1 MQYLDLLGLQQL
13 WTSAKAKFAT
23 KGTLANSG
31 ITDGYSS
38 IETGTVVP
46 IRNIENGILAD
57 IITGSDN
64 HKIKTQYVS
73 VDVTG
78 GLATTSYVDTKVGA
92 VTVPAYTLTKS
103 TSTDYAAVY
112 HLQKDG
118 ANVGEAINIPKD
130 MVVES
135 GKVVWGSYADGKFTP
150 ATDKTNATPYVELT
164 LANSSANK
172 IYIAVADLVNEH
184 QAGTG
189 ISITNN
195 TDGTRTIG
203 ITNALNTKIDDS
215 FVRFD
220 VAKGVDWK
228 GNGIQMH
235 KNSGSIHTL
244 LKAGED
250 ESLVITDENVGST
263 KVPTITLNS
272 TIRDEINTTKS
283 TADTNKTNLEALT
296 KRVDGIVATGGEANQ
311 NAYSNI
317 KVGSTTLAATSKT
330 DTVVFTAG
338 RSISVAGGTVGGNK
352 SVSVSHVVPTGA
364 AANTTGFYKFAT
376 DSTGHATN
384 LTAVAASD
392 INALIGAHSLTLSN
406 TNATNDTAAITI
418 GSTSY
423 TVGPIPL
430 GNETDPAEGTVRYI
444 LNH

>member
-23 KGTLANSG
+23 KGALANSG

-46 IRNIENGILAD
+46 IRNLQNGILAD

-73 VDVTG
+73 VDAAG

-92 VTVPAYTLTKS
+92 VKVPAYTLTKS

-135 GKVVWGSYADGKFTP
+135 GKVVWGFYSDGTFTP
-150 ATDKTNATPYVELT
+150 ATNKTDATPYVELT

-184 QAGTG
+184 KAGTG

-195 TDGTRTIG
+195 TDGTRTIAVAS
-203 ITNALNTKIDDS
+203 ALNTSVNASVKSFEIDAERPS
-215 FVRFD
+215 KFI
-220 VAKGVDWK
+220 AKT
-228 GNGIQMH
+228 
-235 KNSGSIHTL
+235 NSGTVNVFDLDPTLSFKDGEQTLGISDDFVHT
-244 LKAGED
+244 
-250 ESLVITDENVGST
+250 
-263 KVPTITLNS
+263 
-272 TIRDEINTTKS
+272 INA
-283 TADTNKTNLEALT
+283 ADVLSKNNKTNLDALT
-296 KRVDGIVATGGEANQ
+296 NRVDGIVATGGEANQ

-330 DTVVFTAG
+330 DTVAFAG
-338 RSISVAGGTVGGNK
+338 GANISVAGSTAGGNK
-352 SVSVSHVVPTGA
+352 SVSFSHAVPTGA
-364 AANTTGFYKFAT
+364 AAKTAGFYKFAT

-392 INALIGAHSLTLSN
+392 ITALIGAHSLTLSK
-406 TNATNDTAAITI
+406 TNAANDTAAITI

-430 GNETDPAEGTVRYI
+430 GDSTKPAEGTVHYI

>member
-46 IRNIENGILAD
+46 IRNLENGVLAD
-57 IITGSDN
+57 ITTGSDN
-64 HKIKTQYVS
+64 HKLKATYVS
-73 VDVTG
+73 VDAAG

-92 VTVPAYTLTKS
+92 VKVPAYTLTKS

-135 GKVVWGSYADGKFTP
+135 GKVVWGSYADGTFTP
-150 ATDKTNATPYVELT
+150 ATDKKNATPYVELT

-184 QAGTG
+184 KAGTG
-189 ISITNN
+189 IEITNN

-203 ITNALNTKIDDS
+203 ITNAVDLKINQSIHGFGVQSTDS
-215 FVRFD
+215 KALAALVN
-220 VAKGVDWK
+220 AG
-228 GNGIQMH
+228 
-235 KNSGSIHTL
+235 GSIPAFHVGDGLDINATKTDAL
-244 LKAGED
+244 LKIND
-250 ESLVITDENVGST
+250 D
-263 KVPTITLNS
+263 TIAK
-272 TIRDEINTTKS
+272 INTAKS
-283 TADTNKTNLEALT
+283 QSDTNKTNLEALT

-311 NAYSNI
+311 DAYSNI

-330 DTVVFTAG
+330 DTVEFAG
-338 RSISVAGGTVGGNK
+338 TGLISVAGSTAAGKKVTIT
-352 SVSVSHVVPTGA
+352 HDTPTGA
-364 AANTTGFYKFAT
+364 AAKTAGFYKFAT

-392 INALIGAHSLTLSN
+392 ITALIGAHSLTLSK
-406 TNATNDTAAITI
+406 TNAANDTAAITI
-418 GSTSY
+418 GNTSY

-430 GNETDPAEGTVRYI
+430 GDETKPAEGTVRYI

>member
-38 IETGTVVP
+38 IETGTVIP
-46 IRNIENGILAD
+46 IRNLENGILAD
-57 IITGSDN
+57 IVTGSDN

-73 VDVTG
+73 VDAAG
-78 GLATTSYVDTKVGA
+78 GLATTSYVDTKVDA
-92 VTVPAYTLTKS
+92 VKVPAYTLTKS

-135 GKVVWGSYADGKFTP
+135 GKVVWGSYTDGTFTP
-150 ATDKTNATPYVELT
+150 ATDKENATPYVELT

-184 QAGTG
+184 KAGTG
-189 ISITNN
+189 IEITNN
-195 TDGTRTIG
+195 TDGTRTIALTSTYATNINKSVKSFGGSQEAITATTNDGNTVIAFEMTGG
-203 ITNALNTKIDDS
+203 IE
-215 FVRFD
+215 
-220 VAKGVDWK
+220 GVQGQGGTDIWA
-228 GNGIQMH
+228 IRV
-235 KNSGSIHTL
+235 
-244 LKAGED
+244 D
-250 ESLVITDENVGST
+250 EATRNQIEG
-263 KVPTITLNS
+263 
-272 TIRDEINTTKS
+272 
-283 TADTNKTNLEALT
+283 ADTLSKSNKTNLDALT
-296 KRVDGIVATGGEANQ
+296 ERVDGIVATGGEANQ
-311 NAYSNI
+311 DAYSNI

-330 DTVVFTAG
+330 DTVAFAG
-338 RSISVAGGTVGGNK
+338 GTNISVAGSTAGGDK
-352 SVSVSHVVPTGA
+352 SVSFSHAVPTGA
-364 AANTTGFYKFAT
+364 AAKTAGFYKFAT

-392 INALIGAHSLTLSN
+392 ITALIGAHSLTLSE
-406 TNATNDTAAITI
+406 TNAANDTAAITI

-430 GNETDPAEGTVRYI
+430 GDETDPAEGTVRYI

>member
-38 IETGTVVP
+38 IETGAVVP
-46 IRNIENGILAD
+46 IRNLENGILAD

-73 VDVTG
+73 VDAAG

-135 GKVVWGSYADGKFTP
+135 GKVVWGSYADGVFTP
-150 ATDKTNATPYVELT
+150 ATDKKNATPYVELT

-184 QAGTG
+184 KAGTG
-189 ISITNN
+189 IEITNN
-195 TDGTRTIG
+195 TDGTRTIAV
-203 ITNALNTKIDDS
+203 TSALNTAVNASVKSFEIDAERPTK
-215 FVRFD
+215 FI
-220 VAKGVDWK
+220 AKT
-228 GNGIQMH
+228 
-235 KNSGSIHTL
+235 NSGTVDVFDLDPTL
-244 LKAGED
+244 SFKDGEQRLGISD
-250 ESLVITDENVGST
+250 TFV
-263 KVPTITLNS
+263 KTINGADTLS
-272 TIRDEINTTKS
+272 K
-283 TADTNKTNLEALT
+283 TNKTDLETLT

-311 NAYSNI
+311 DAYSNI
-317 KVGSTTLAATSKT
+317 KVGATTLAATSKT
-330 DTVVFTAG
+330 DTVEFAG
-338 RSISVAGGTVGGNK
+338 SSMITVAGSTAAGKKVTII
-352 SVSVSHVVPTGA
+352 HDTPTGA
-364 AANTTGFYKFAT
+364 AAKTAGFYKFAT
-376 DSTGHATN
+376 DSTGHATD

-392 INALIGAHSLTLSN
+392 ITALIGAHRLTLSK

-430 GNETDPAEGTVRYI
+430 GDSTNPAKDTVRYI
-444 LNH
+444 LNN

>member
-13 WTSAKAKFAT
+13 WTSAKAKFAA

-46 IRNIENGILAD
+46 IKNLENGILAD
-57 IITGSDN
+57 ITTGSDN
-64 HKIKTQYVS
+64 HKIKTHYVT
-73 VDVTG
+73 VDGAG

-92 VTVPAYTLTKS
+92 VKVPAYTLTKS
-103 TSTDYAAVY
+103 ASTDYAAVY

-135 GKVVWGSYADGKFTP
+135 GKVVWGSYADGVFTP
-150 ATDKTNATPYVELT
+150 ATDKKNATPYVELT
-164 LANSSANK
+164 LANSTANK

-184 QAGTG
+184 KAGTG
-189 ISITNN
+189 IEITNN

-203 ITNALNTKIDDS
+203 ITSALNTKINKSFIGFSMADEHSLQANKNDGTAKVVLSTDD
-215 FVRFD
+215 
-220 VAKGVDWK
+220 
-228 GNGIQMH
+228 N
-235 KNSGSIHTL
+235 
-244 LKAGED
+244 
-250 ESLVITDENVGST
+250 LVIGTS
-263 KVPTITLNS
+263 LNADAS
-272 TIRDEINTTKS
+272 INLSSALTTKID
-283 TADTNKTNLEALT
+283 TAKSQSDTNKTNIEALN

-317 KVGSTTLAATSKT
+317 KVGSTTLAATSTT
-330 DTVVFTAG
+330 DTVAFAG
-338 RSISVAGGTVGGNK
+338 GTNISVAGSTAGGAK
-352 SVSVSHVVPTGA
+352 SVSFSHAVPTGA
-364 AANTTGFYKFAT
+364 AAKSAGFYKFAT
-376 DSTGHATN
+376 DSTGHATG

-392 INALIGAHSLTLSN
+392 ITALIGAHSLTLSK
-406 TNATNDTAAITI
+406 TNATNDTASITI

-423 TVGPIPL
+423 TVGPIAL
-430 GNETDPAEGTVRYI
+430 GDATNPAEGTVHYI

>member
-38 IETGTVVP
+38 IETGSVIP
-46 IRNIENGILAD
+46 IKNLENGILAD

-64 HKIKTQYVS
+64 HKLKTQYVT
-73 VDVTG
+73 VDATG
-78 GLATTSYVDTKVGA
+78 GLATTNYVDTKVGA
-92 VTVPAYTLTKS
+92 VKVPAYTLTKS

-135 GKVVWGSYADGKFTP
+135 GKVVWGSYSDGVFTP
-150 ATDKTNATPYVELT
+150 ATDKKNATPYVELT
-164 LANSSANK
+164 LANSTANK

-184 QAGTG
+184 KAGTG

-203 ITNALNTKIDDS
+203 ITNALNTNINKSLKGFGKAVDS
-215 FVRFD
+215 
-220 VAKGVDWK
+220 
-228 GNGIQMH
+228 
-235 KNSGSIHTL
+235 TL
-244 LKAGED
+244 LAYTNDGNPVSMFKPGD
-250 ESLVITDENVGST
+250 SLNLSGVGTSEN
-263 KVPTITLNS
+263 PYTLNIA
-272 TIRDEINTTKS
+272 TDVTTKINTAKS
-283 TADTNKTNLEALT
+283 QSDTNKTNLEALT

-311 NAYSNI
+311 DAYSNI

-330 DTVVFTAG
+330 DTVEFAG
-338 RSISVAGGTVGGNK
+338 SSMITVAGSTAAGKKVTIT
-352 SVSVSHVVPTGA
+352 HDTPTGA
-364 AANTTGFYKFAT
+364 AAKTAGFYKFAT

-392 INALIGAHSLTLSN
+392 ITALIGAHSLTLSK

-430 GNETDPAEGTVRYI
+430 GDSTNPAEGTVRYI

>member
-73 VDVTG
+73 VDTAG

-135 GKVVWGSYADGKFTP
+135 GKVVWGSYADGTFTP
-150 ATDKTNATPYVELT
+150 ATDKKNATPYIELT

-184 QAGTG
+184 EAGTG

-195 TDGTRTIG
+195 TDGTRTIALTSTYATNINKSVKSFGGSQEAITATTNNGDTVIAFEMTGG
-203 ITNALNTKIDDS
+203 IEGVQGQGNTGTWAIRVDEAT
-215 FVRFD
+215 RNQI
-220 VAKGVDWK
+220 KG
-228 GNGIQMH
+228 
-235 KNSGSIHTL
+235 
-244 LKAGED
+244 
-250 ESLVITDENVGST
+250 
-263 KVPTITLNS
+263 
-272 TIRDEINTTKS
+272 
-283 TADTNKTNLEALT
+283 ADTLSKSNKTNLDALT

-311 NAYSNI
+311 DAYSNI

-330 DTVVFTAG
+330 DTVEFAG
-338 RSISVAGGTVGGNK
+338 AGLISVSGSTAAGKKVTIGHSN
-352 SVSVSHVVPTGA
+352 PTGA
-364 AANTTGFYKFAT
+364 AVKAAGFYKFAT
-376 DSTGHATN
+376 DAAGHATN

-392 INALIGAHSLTLSN
+392 ITALIGAHSLTLSK

-430 GNETDPAEGTVRYI
+430 GEETNPAEGTVRYI

>member
-73 VDVTG
+73 VDAAG

-92 VTVPAYTLTKS
+92 VKVHDYTLTKS

-135 GKVVWGSYADGKFTP
+135 GKVVWGSYADGTFTP

-184 QAGTG
+184 KAGTG

-195 TDGTRTIG
+195 TDGTRTIALTSTYDTNINKSVKSFGGSQKAITATTNDGKTVIAFEMADG
-203 ITNALNTKIDDS
+203 IEGVKGQDDTGTWAI
-215 FVRFD
+215 R
-220 VAKGVDWK
+220 VDEATRNQI
-228 GNGIQMH
+228 NG
-235 KNSGSIHTL
+235 
-244 LKAGED
+244 
-250 ESLVITDENVGST
+250 
-263 KVPTITLNS
+263 
-272 TIRDEINTTKS
+272 
-283 TADTNKTNLEALT
+283 ADTLSKSNKTNLDALI

-311 NAYSNI
+311 DAYSNI

-330 DTVVFTAG
+330 DTVAF
-338 RSISVAGGTVGGNK
+338 AGGINISAAGSTAGGNK
-352 SVSVSHVVPTGA
+352 SVSFSHAVPTGA
-364 AANTTGFYKFAT
+364 AAKTAGFYKFAT

-392 INALIGAHSLTLSN
+392 ITALIGAHSLTLSK

-430 GNETDPAEGTVRYI
+430 GDEADPAEGTVRYI
-444 LNH
+444 LNR

>member
-46 IRNIENGILAD
+46 IRNLENGVLAD

-64 HKIKTQYVS
+64 HKLKTQYVA
-73 VDVTG
+73 VDATG
-78 GLATTSYVDTKVGA
+78 GLATTSYVDTKVGT
-92 VTVPAYTLTKS
+92 VKVPAYTLIKS

-118 ANVGEAINIPKD
+118 TNVGEAINIPKD

-135 GKVVWGSYADGKFTP
+135 GKVVWGSYTDGVFTP
-150 ATDKTNATPYVELT
+150 ATDKKNATPYIELT
-164 LANSSANK
+164 LANSTANK

-184 QAGTG
+184 NAGTG

-195 TDGTRTIG
+195 TDGTRTIALTSTYA
-203 ITNALNTKIDDS
+203 TNINKSVKS
-215 FVRFD
+215 F
-220 VAKGVDWK
+220 G
-228 GNGIQMH
+228 
-235 KNSGSIHTL
+235 
-244 LKAGED
+244 
-250 ESLVITDENVGST
+250 GST
-263 KVPTITLNS
+263 EAITATTNDGNTVVAFEMTGGIEGVQS
-272 TIRDEINTTKS
+272 QGNTGTWAIRVDEATRNQIEG
-283 TADTNKTNLEALT
+283 ADTLSKSNKTDLDALT

-311 NAYSNI
+311 DAYSNI

-330 DTVVFTAG
+330 DTVEFAG
-338 RSISVAGGTVGGNK
+338 SSLIYVAGSTDAGKKVK
-352 SVSVSHVVPTGA
+352 ISHLNPTGA
-364 AANTTGFYKFAT
+364 AVKAAGFYKFAT
-376 DSTGHATN
+376 DAAGHATD
-384 LTAVAASD
+384 LTAVTARD
-392 INALIGAHSLTLSN
+392 ITALIGAHSLTLSK
-406 TNATNDTAAITI
+406 TNAANDTAAITI

-430 GNETDPAEGTVRYI
+430 GNETNPAEGTVRYI

>member
-23 KGTLANSG
+23 RGTLANSG

-46 IRNIENGILAD
+46 IRNLENGILAD

-64 HKIKTQYVS
+64 HKLKATYVS
-73 VDVTG
+73 VDNAG

-92 VTVPAYTLTKS
+92 VKVPAYTLTKS

-112 HLQKDG
+112 RLQKDG

-135 GKVVWGSYADGKFTP
+135 GKVVWGSYADGTFTP
-150 ATDKTNATPYVELT
+150 ATDKKNATPYVELT
-164 LANSSANK
+164 LANSTANK

-184 QAGTG
+184 KAGTG
-189 ISITNN
+189 IVITNN

-203 ITNALNTKIDDS
+203 LDDKTNRKILASIVSFTTADQNVLTALN
-215 FVRFD
+215 
-220 VAKGVDWK
+220 
-228 GNGIQMH
+228 N
-235 KNSGSIHTL
+235 NSGSINVLTTDDSLTL
-244 LKAGED
+244 KLDDSAATPIIG
-250 ESLVITDENVGST
+250 LST
-263 KVPTITLNS
+263 TIKNTV
-272 TIRDEINTTKS
+272 DTTKS
-283 TADTNKTNLEALT
+283 TANTNKTNLEALT

-311 NAYSNI
+311 DAYSNI
-317 KVGSTTLAATSKT
+317 KVGSTTLAAASKT
-330 DTVVFTAG
+330 DTVEFAG
-338 RSISVAGGTVGGNK
+338 SGLISVAGSTAAGKKVTIGHSN
-352 SVSVSHVVPTGA
+352 PTGA
-364 AANTTGFYKFAT
+364 AVKAAGFYKFAT
-376 DSTGHATN
+376 DAAGHATN
-384 LTAVAASD
+384 LTAVTASD
-392 INALIGAHSLTLSN
+392 IKALIGAHSLTLSK
-406 TNATNDTAAITI
+406 TNAANDTAAITI

-430 GNETDPAEGTVRYI
+430 GDQTNPAEGTVRYI

>member
-13 WTSAKAKFAT
+13 WTSAKAKFAA

-38 IETGTVVP
+38 IETGSVIP
-46 IRNIENGILAD
+46 IRNLQNGVLAD
-57 IITGSDN
+57 IATGSDSHN
-64 HKIKTQYVS
+64 IKPVYVS
-73 VDVTG
+73 VDNAG
-78 GLATTSYVDTKVGA
+78 GLASTNYVDTKVGA
-92 VTVPAYTLTKS
+92 VKVPAYTLTKS

-112 HLQKDG
+112 HLQKNG

-135 GKVVWGSYADGKFTP
+135 GKVVWGSYTDGTFTP
-150 ATDKTNATPYVELT
+150 ATDKKDATPYVELT
-164 LANSSANK
+164 LANSTANK

-184 QAGTG
+184 KAGTG

-203 ITNALNTKIDDS
+203 LRANVNTNINKSVVSFGGSQEAITATT
-215 FVRFD
+215 
-220 VAKGVDWK
+220 
-228 GNGIQMH
+228 
-235 KNSGSIHTL
+235 NSGDVVTAFEMTDGIEGVQGTGGTWAIRVDEL
-244 LKAGED
+244 TRNDIKAA
-250 ESLVITDENVGST
+250 
-263 KVPTITLNS
+263 
-272 TIRDEINTTKS
+272 KS
-283 TADTNKTNLEALT
+283 QSSTNKTDIAALT

-311 NAYSNI
+311 DAYSNI

-330 DTVVFTAG
+330 DTVEFAG
-338 RSISVAGGTVGGNK
+338 SSMITVAGSTAAGKKVTITHNT
-352 SVSVSHVVPTGA
+352 PTGA
-364 AANTTGFYKFAT
+364 AAKTAGFYKFAT

-384 LTAVAASD
+384 LTAVAAGD
-392 INALIGAHSLTLSN
+392 ITKLIGAHSLTLSK
-406 TNATNDTAAITI
+406 TNAANDTAAITI

-430 GNETDPAEGTVRYI
+430 GDETNPAEGTVRYI

>member
-46 IRNIENGILAD
+46 IENIENGILAD

-64 HKIKTQYVS
+64 HKLKTTYVS
-73 VDVTG
+73 VDSTG
-78 GLATTSYVDTKVGA
+78 GLATTNYVDTKVGA
-92 VTVPAYTLTKS
+92 VKLPTYTLTKS

-135 GKVVWGSYADGKFTP
+135 GKVVWGSYADGVFTP
-150 ATDKTNATPYVELT
+150 ATDKKDATPYVELT
-164 LANSSANK
+164 LANSTANK

-184 QAGTG
+184 NAGTG

-203 ITNALNTKIDDS
+203 ITDAVNTQIKKSVVS
-215 FVRFD
+215 F
-220 VAKGVDWK
+220 G
-228 GNGIQMH
+228 GNREAITATT
-235 KNSGSIHTL
+235 NSGNTVVAFEMTDGIEGVQGT
-244 LKAGED
+244 AGTWAIRVD
-250 ESLVITDENVGST
+250 E
-263 KVPTITLNS
+263 PTRSNIETA
-272 TIRDEINTTKS
+272 KS
-283 TADTNKTNLEALT
+283 QSDTNKTNLEALT

-311 NAYSNI
+311 DAYSNI
-317 KVGSTTLAATSKT
+317 KVGSTTLAAASKT
-330 DTVVFTAG
+330 DTVEFAG
-338 RSISVAGGTVGGNK
+338 SDLISVAGSTNAGKKVTI
-352 SVSVSHVVPTGA
+352 SHSNPTGA
-364 AANTTGFYKFAT
+364 AVNAAGFYKFAT
-376 DSTGHATN
+376 DAAGHTTN

-392 INALIGAHSLTLSN
+392 ITKLIGAHGLTLSE
-406 TNATNDTAAITI
+406 TNAANDTAAITI

-430 GNETDPAEGTVRYI
+430 GNETNPAEGTVRYI

>member
-38 IETGTVVP
+38 IETGTIVP
-46 IRNIENGILAD
+46 IRNLENGILAD
-57 IITGSDN
+57 ITPGSDN
-64 HKIKTQYVS
+64 HKLKTSYVS
-73 VDVTG
+73 VDDAG
-78 GLATTSYVDTKVGA
+78 GLATTNYVNTKVGA
-92 VTVPAYTLTKS
+92 VKVPVYTLTKS
-103 TSTDYAAVY
+103 TSTNYAAVY

-135 GKVVWGSYADGKFTP
+135 GKVVWGSYADGTFTP
-150 ATDKTNATPYVELT
+150 ATDKKNATPYVELT
-164 LANSSANK
+164 LANNSANK

-184 QAGTG
+184 KAGTG

-195 TDGTRTIG
+195 TDGTRTIAL
-203 ITNALNTKIDDS
+203 TSTYNTMVSNAVKA
-215 FVRFD
+215 F
-220 VAKGVDWK
+220 GVDAEHTTK
-228 GNGIQMH
+228 FIA
-235 KNSGSIHTL
+235 KTNSGTVDVFNLSPDLAWTDTDSTPTMEISNG
-244 LKAGED
+244 LK
-250 ESLVITDENVGST
+250 
-263 KVPTITLNS
+263 S
-272 TIRDEINTTKS
+272 TIND
-283 TADTNKTNLEALT
+283 ADVLSKTNKTNLEALT

-330 DTVVFTAG
+330 DTVEFAG
-338 RSISVAGGTVGGNK
+338 SGLISVAGSTSAGKKVTI
-352 SVSVSHVVPTGA
+352 SHSNPTGA
-364 AANTTGFYKFAT
+364 AAKAAGFYKFAT
-376 DSTGHATN
+376 DAAGHATN

-392 INALIGAHSLTLSN
+392 ITALVGAHGLTLSK
-406 TNATNDTAAITI
+406 TDAANDTATIKI

-430 GNETDPAEGTVRYI
+430 GDETNPAKDTVRYI

>member
-1 MQYLDLLGLQQL
+1 MQYLDLLGLKQL

-38 IETGTVVP
+38 IETGSVIP
-46 IRNIENGILAD
+46 IKNLANGILAD

-64 HKIKTQYVS
+64 HKLETQYVT
-73 VDVTG
+73 VDAAG

-92 VTVPAYTLTKS
+92 VKVPAYTLTKS
-103 TSTDYAAVY
+103 TSTNYAAVY

-135 GKVVWGSYADGKFTP
+135 GKVVWGSYTDGTFTP
-150 ATDKTNATPYVELT
+150 ATDKKNATPYVELT
-164 LANSSANK
+164 LANSTANK

-184 QAGTG
+184 KAGTG

-195 TDGTRTIG
+195 TDGTRTIAV
-203 ITNALNTKIDDS
+203 TSALNAAVNAGVKS
-215 FVRFD
+215 FEVD
-220 VAKGVDWK
+220 ADQPSKLIAKT
-228 GNGIQMH
+228 
-235 KNSGSIHTL
+235 NSGTVEVFDLDPTL
-244 LKAGED
+244 SFKNGKQILGMSD
-250 ESLVITDENVGST
+250 GFTNM
-263 KVPTITLNS
+263 
-272 TIRDEINTTKS
+272 INN
-283 TADTNKTNLEALT
+283 ADTLSKSNKTNLDALT

-311 NAYSNI
+311 DAYSNI

-330 DTVVFTAG
+330 DTVEFAG
-338 RSISVAGGTVGGNK
+338 SNLISVAGSAAAGKKVTI
-352 SVSVSHVVPTGA
+352 SHSNPTGA
-364 AANTTGFYKFAT
+364 AVKAAGFYKFAT
-376 DSTGHATN
+376 DAAGHATN

-392 INALIGAHSLTLSN
+392 ITALIGAHSLTLSK
-406 TNATNDTAAITI
+406 TNAANDTAAITI

-430 GNETDPAEGTVRYI
+430 GDGTNPAEGTVRYI

>member
-38 IETGTVVP
+38 IETGSVVP
-46 IRNIENGILAD
+46 IKNLENGILAD

-64 HKIKTQYVS
+64 HKLKTQYVT
-73 VDVTG
+73 VDATG

-92 VTVPAYTLTKS
+92 VKVPAYTLTKS

-135 GKVVWGSYADGKFTP
+135 GEVVWGSYSDGVFTP
-150 ATDKTNATPYVELT
+150 ATNKKNATPYVELT
-164 LANSSANK
+164 LANSTANK
-172 IYIAVADLVNEH
+172 IYIAVADLVTEH
-184 QAGTG
+184 KAGTG
-189 ISITNN
+189 ISITND
-195 TDGTRTIG
+195 TDGTSTIA
-203 ITNALNTKIDDS
+203 ITNDLNNKISNSVTS
-215 FVRFD
+215 FNIGREGDGPISKVVSVDHTGKNRTVFSID
-220 VAKGVDWK
+220 TQELNIVQTGDNTAKMSLATD
-228 GNGIQMH
+228 
-235 KNSGSIHTL
+235 
-244 LKAGED
+244 LK
-250 ESLVITDENVGST
+250 ST
-263 KVPTITLNS
+263 
-272 TIRDEINTTKS
+272 INTTKS

-311 NAYSNI
+311 DAYSNI

-330 DTVVFTAG
+330 DTVEFAG
-338 RSISVAGGTVGGNK
+338 SGLISVDGSTAAGKKVTIGHSN
-352 SVSVSHVVPTGA
+352 PTGA
-364 AANTTGFYKFAT
+364 AVKAAGFYKFAT
-376 DSTGHATN
+376 DAAGHATG

-392 INALIGAHSLTLSN
+392 ITALIGAHSLTLSK
-406 TNATNDTAAITI
+406 TNAANDTAAITI
-418 GSTSY
+418 GNTSY

-430 GNETDPAEGTVRYI
+430 GDETKPAEGTVRYI

>member
-46 IRNIENGILAD
+46 IRSLENGILAD

-73 VDVTG
+73 VDAAG
-78 GLATTSYVDTKVGA
+78 GLATTSYVDTKIGA
-92 VTVPAYTLTKS
+92 VKVPAYTITKS

-112 HLQKDG
+112 RLQKDG

-135 GKVVWGSYADGKFTP
+135 GKVVWGSYAEGVFTP

-184 QAGTG
+184 KAGTG

-195 TDGTRTIG
+195 TDGTRTIALTSTYAANINKSVKSFGGSQEAITATTNDGNTVIAFEMTGG
-203 ITNALNTKIDDS
+203 IEG
-215 FVRFD
+215 V
-220 VAKGVDWK
+220 KGQGDTGTWAIRVDEATR
-228 GNGIQMH
+228 NQ
-235 KNSGSIHTL
+235 
-244 LKAGED
+244 
-250 ESLVITDENVGST
+250 ITS
-263 KVPTITLNS
+263 
-272 TIRDEINTTKS
+272 
-283 TADTNKTNLEALT
+283 ADTLSKSNKTDLAALT

-311 NAYSNI
+311 DAYSNI

-330 DTVVFTAG
+330 DTVAFAG
-338 RSISVAGGTVGGNK
+338 GINISVAGSTAGDNK
-352 SVSVSHVVPTGA
+352 SVSFSHAVPTGA
-364 AANTTGFYKFAT
+364 AANTAGFYKFAT

-392 INALIGAHSLTLSN
+392 ITALIGAHSLTLSK

-430 GNETDPAEGTVRYI
+430 GNETSPAEGTVRYI

>member
-38 IETGTVVP
+38 IETGAVVP
-46 IRNIENGILAD
+46 IKNLENGILAD

-64 HKIKTQYVS
+64 HKIKTLYVS
-73 VDVTG
+73 VDTAS
-78 GLATTSYVDTKVGA
+78 GLATTSYVNTKVGA
-92 VTVPAYTLTKS
+92 VKVPAYTLTKS

-135 GKVVWGSYADGKFTP
+135 GKVVWGSYADGTFTP
-150 ATDKTNATPYVELT
+150 ATDKKNATPYVELT

-184 QAGTG
+184 KAGTG

-203 ITNALNTKIDDS
+203 LTDAVNSKINSSIHGFGVQTTDSKALAALVNAGGSIPAFHVGDGLDINATETDALLKINDDT
-215 FVRFD
+215 
-220 VAKGVDWK
+220 VAK
-228 GNGIQMH
+228 
-235 KNSGSIHTL
+235 
-244 LKAGED
+244 
-250 ESLVITDENVGST
+250 
-263 KVPTITLNS
+263 
-272 TIRDEINTTKS
+272 INTAKS
-283 TADTNKTNLEALT
+283 QSDTNKTNLEALT

-311 NAYSNI
+311 DAYSNI

-330 DTVVFTAG
+330 DTVEFAGSSMITVASSTA
-338 RSISVAGGTVGGNK
+338 AGKKVTII
-352 SVSVSHVVPTGA
+352 HDTPTGA
-364 AANTTGFYKFAT
+364 AAKTAGFYKFAT
-376 DSTGHATN
+376 NSTGHATN

-392 INALIGAHSLTLSN
+392 ITALIGAHSLTLN
-406 TNATNDTAAITI
+406 KTNATNDTAAITI
-418 GSTSY
+418 GSSSY

-430 GNETDPAEGTVRYI
+430 GDETNPAEGTVRYI

>member
-46 IRNIENGILAD
+46 IKNLENGILAD

-64 HKIKTQYVS
+64 HKLKTAYVS
-73 VDVTG
+73 VDNAG
-78 GLATTSYVDTKVGA
+78 GLATTNYVDTKVGA
-92 VTVPAYTLTKS
+92 VKVPAYTLTKS

-135 GKVVWGSYADGKFTP
+135 GKVVWGSYADGVFTP
-150 ATDKTNATPYVELT
+150 ATDKKNATPYVELT
-164 LANSSANK
+164 LANSTANK

-184 QAGTG
+184 KAGTG
-189 ISITNN
+189 IEITNN

-203 ITNALNTKIDDS
+203 ITNALNTKIDQS
-215 FVRFD
+215 FIGFSMGD
-220 VAKGVDWK
+220 E
-228 GNGIQMH
+228 
-235 KNSGSIHTL
+235 HTL
-244 LKAGED
+244 RAGR
-250 ESLVITDENVGST
+250 N
-263 KVPTITLNS
+263 NS
-272 TIRDEINTTKS
+272 TTKNVLSTDDNFVIGTSLTADASIKLSSELTTKID
-283 TADTNKTNLEALT
+283 TAKSQSDTNKTDLAALT

-311 NAYSNI
+311 DAYSNI

-330 DTVVFTAG
+330 DTVEFAG
-338 RSISVAGGTVGGNK
+338 SGLISVAGSTAAGKKVTIDHSN
-352 SVSVSHVVPTGA
+352 PIGA
-364 AANTTGFYKFAT
+364 AVKAAGFYKFAT
-376 DSTGHATN
+376 DAAGHATG

-392 INALIGAHSLTLSN
+392 ITALIGAHSLTLSK
-406 TNATNDTAAITI
+406 TNAANDTAAITI

-430 GNETDPAEGTVRYI
+430 GDETNPAEGTVRYI

>member
-73 VDVTG
+73 VDAAG

-135 GKVVWGSYADGKFTP
+135 GKVVWGSYADGTFTP
-150 ATDKTNATPYVELT
+150 ATDKKNATPYIELT

-184 QAGTG
+184 KAGTG

-195 TDGTRTIG
+195 TDGTRTIALTSTYATNINKSVKSFGGSQEAITATTNDGNTVVAFEMTGG
-203 ITNALNTKIDDS
+203 IEGVQGQGNTGTWAIRVDEAT
-215 FVRFD
+215 RNQI
-220 VAKGVDWK
+220 KG
-228 GNGIQMH
+228 
-235 KNSGSIHTL
+235 
-244 LKAGED
+244 
-250 ESLVITDENVGST
+250 
-263 KVPTITLNS
+263 
-272 TIRDEINTTKS
+272 
-283 TADTNKTNLEALT
+283 ADTLSKSNKTDLDALT

-311 NAYSNI
+311 DAYSNI

-330 DTVVFTAG
+330 DTVEFAG
-338 RSISVAGGTVGGNK
+338 ADLISVSGSTAAGKKVTIGHSN
-352 SVSVSHVVPTGA
+352 PTGA
-364 AANTTGFYKFAT
+364 AVKAAGFYKFAT
-376 DSTGHATN
+376 DAAGHATN
-384 LTAVAASD
+384 LTAVAAGD
-392 INALIGAHSLTLSN
+392 ITALIGAHSLTLSK

-430 GNETDPAEGTVRYI
+430 GKETDPAEGTVRYI

>member
-38 IETGTVVP
+38 IQTGTVVP
-46 IRNIENGILAD
+46 IRNLENGILAD

-73 VDVTG
+73 VDAAG

-135 GKVVWGSYADGKFTP
+135 GKVVWGSYADGTFTP
-150 ATDKTNATPYVELT
+150 ATDKKSATPYIELT

-184 QAGTG
+184 KAGTG

-195 TDGTRTIG
+195 TDGTRTIALTSTYATNINKSVKSFGGSQEAITATTNDGNTVIAFEMTGG
-203 ITNALNTKIDDS
+203 IEGVQGQGNTGTWAI
-215 FVRFD
+215 R
-220 VAKGVDWK
+220 VDEATRNQIE
-228 GNGIQMH
+228 G
-235 KNSGSIHTL
+235 
-244 LKAGED
+244 
-250 ESLVITDENVGST
+250 
-263 KVPTITLNS
+263 
-272 TIRDEINTTKS
+272 
-283 TADTNKTNLEALT
+283 ADTLSKSNKTNLDALT
-296 KRVDGIVATGGEANQ
+296 ERVDGIVATGGEANQ
-311 NAYSNI
+311 DAYSNI

-330 DTVVFTAG
+330 DTVEFAG
-338 RSISVAGGTVGGNK
+338 AGLISVSGSTAAGKKVTIGHSN
-352 SVSVSHVVPTGA
+352 PTGA
-364 AANTTGFYKFAT
+364 AVKAAGFYKFAT
-376 DSTGHATN
+376 DAAGHATN
-384 LTAVAASD
+384 LAAVAASD
-392 INALIGAHSLTLSN
+392 ITALIGAHSLTLSK

-430 GNETDPAEGTVRYI
+430 GDETNPAKDTVRYI

>member
-46 IRNIENGILAD
+46 VRNLENGILAD

-73 VDVTG
+73 VDDAG

-92 VTVPAYTLTKS
+92 VKVPAYTLTKS

-135 GKVVWGSYADGKFTP
+135 GKVVWGSYADGVFTP
-150 ATDKTNATPYVELT
+150 ATDKKNATPYVELT

-184 QAGTG
+184 KAGTG

-203 ITNALNTKIDDS
+203 ITDALNTKIDDS

-220 VAKGVDWK
+220 VVKGVDWK

-235 KNSGSIHTL
+235 KNLGSIYTL

-272 TIRDEINTTKS
+272 TIRNNINTTKS

-330 DTVVFTAG
+330 DTVAFAG
-338 RSISVAGGTVGGNK
+338 GINISVAGSTAGNK
-352 SVSVSHVVPTGA
+352 SVSFSHAVPTGA
-364 AANTTGFYKFAT
+364 AAKTAGFYKFAT

-392 INALIGAHSLTLSN
+392 IMALIGAHSLTLSK

-430 GNETDPAEGTVRYI
+430 GDGTNPAEGTVRYI

>member
-46 IRNIENGILAD
+46 IRNLENGILAD
-57 IITGSDN
+57 ITTGSDN
-64 HKIKTQYVS
+64 HKLKTQYVT
-73 VDVTG
+73 VDATG
-78 GLATTSYVDTKVGA
+78 GLATTSYVNTKVGA
-92 VTVPAYTLTKS
+92 VKVPAYTLTKS

-135 GKVVWGSYADGKFTP
+135 GKVVWGSYSDGVFTP
-150 ATDKTNATPYVELT
+150 ATDKKNATPYVELT

-184 QAGTG
+184 KAGTG
-189 ISITNN
+189 IEITNN

-203 ITNALNTKIDDS
+203 ITDALNTKINKSVVNFETESTDTVKAVLNDKDQVVA
-215 FVRFD
+215 FMTDHGLD
-220 VAKGVDWK
+220 VDAGA
-228 GNGIQMH
+228 GNIPIVQ
-235 KNSGSIHTL
+235 I
-244 LKAGED
+244 D
-250 ESLVITDENVGST
+250 EATRT
-263 KVPTITLNS
+263 KIDN
-272 TIRDEINTTKS
+272 TKS

-311 NAYSNI
+311 DAYSNI

-330 DTVVFTAG
+330 DTVEFAG
-338 RSISVAGGTVGGNK
+338 SSMITVAGSTAAGKKVTITHNT
-352 SVSVSHVVPTGA
+352 PTGA
-364 AANTTGFYKFAT
+364 AAKTAGFYKFAT
-376 DSTGHATN
+376 DSTGHATS

-392 INALIGAHSLTLSN
+392 ITALIGAHSLTLSK
-406 TNATNDTAAITI
+406 TNAANDTAAITI
-418 GSTSY
+418 GNTSY

-430 GNETDPAEGTVRYI
+430 GDETNPAEGTVRYI

>member
-38 IETGTVVP
+38 IETGSVVP
-46 IRNIENGILAD
+46 IGDIENGILAD
-57 IITGSDN
+57 IIPGSNN
-64 HKIKTQYVS
+64 HKLRTQYVS
-73 VDVTG
+73 VDRAG

-92 VTVPAYTLTKS
+92 VKVPAYTLTKS

-135 GKVVWGSYADGKFTP
+135 GKVVWGSYTDGTFTP
-150 ATDKTNATPYVELT
+150 ATDKKNATPYIELT
-164 LANSSANK
+164 LANSSADK
-172 IYIAVADLVNEH
+172 IYIAIADLVNEYS
-184 QAGTG
+184 AGDG

-195 TDGTRTIG
+195 SDGTRIIAVSSKLSGTVNASVKSFKLKNKSVVSVLNSEALAGIG
-203 ITNALNTKIDDS
+203 
-215 FVRFD
+215 V
-220 VAKGVDWK
+220 VAAGT
-228 GNGIQMH
+228 GL
-235 KNSGSIHTL
+235 SISEEQQSIGDI
-244 LKAGED
+244 KEP
-250 ESLVITDENVGST
+250 
-263 KVPTITLNS
+263 VPTISLDS
-272 TIRDEINTTKS
+272 TIKSTIDSTKS
-283 TADTNKTNLEALT
+283 TADTNKTNLETLT

-317 KVGSTTLAATSKT
+317 KVGSTTLAAKSTT
-330 DTVVFTAG
+330 DTVVFEGGTN
-338 RSISVAGGTVGGNK
+338 ISVAGSTAGDNK
-352 SVSVSHVVPTGA
+352 SVSFSHTVPTGA
-364 AANTTGFYKFAT
+364 AANTAGFYKFAT

-384 LTAVAASD
+384 LTAVNTSD
-392 INALIGAHSLTLSN
+392 ITALIGAHSLTLSK

-430 GNETDPAEGTVRYI
+430 GDQTNPAEGTVRYI

>member
-46 IRNIENGILAD
+46 IRNLENGILAD

-73 VDVTG
+73 VDAAG
-78 GLATTSYVDTKVGA
+78 GLATTNYVDTKVGA
-92 VTVPAYTLTKS
+92 VKVPAYTLTKS

-135 GKVVWGSYADGKFTP
+135 GKVVWGSYADGVFTP
-150 ATDKTNATPYVELT
+150 ATDKKNATPYVELT
-164 LANSSANK
+164 LANSTANK

-184 QAGTG
+184 KAGTG
-189 ISITNN
+189 IEITNN

-203 ITNALNTKIDDS
+203 ITNELNTKINKSLKGFGKAVDS
-215 FVRFD
+215 
-220 VAKGVDWK
+220 
-228 GNGIQMH
+228 
-235 KNSGSIHTL
+235 TL
-244 LKAGED
+244 LAYTNDGEPVNMFKPGN
-250 ESLVITDENVGST
+250 SLSLSGVGNSED
-263 KVPTITLNS
+263 PYTLNIA
-272 TIRDEINTTKS
+272 TDVTTKINTAKS
-283 TADTNKTNLEALT
+283 QSDTNKTNLEALT

-311 NAYSNI
+311 DAYSNI

-330 DTVVFTAG
+330 DTVEFAG
-338 RSISVAGGTVGGNK
+338 SSIITVTGSTDAGKKVMITHSN
-352 SVSVSHVVPTGA
+352 PTGA
-364 AANTTGFYKFAT
+364 AVKPAGFYKFAT
-376 DSTGHATN
+376 TASGHATD
-384 LTAVAASD
+384 LTAVTASD
-392 INALIGAHSLTLSN
+392 ITALIGAHSLTLSK
-406 TNATNDTAAITI
+406 TNATNDTAAVTI

-430 GNETDPAEGTVRYI
+430 GDETKPAEGTVRYI

>member
-46 IRNIENGILAD
+46 IRNLENGILAD

-73 VDVTG
+73 VDAAG

-112 HLQKDG
+112 HLQKNG

-135 GKVVWGSYADGKFTP
+135 GKVVWGSYAEGVFTP
-150 ATDKTNATPYVELT
+150 ATDKKNATPYVELT

-184 QAGTG
+184 KAGTG
-189 ISITNN
+189 ISITND
-195 TDGTRTIG
+195 TDGTRTIALTSTYATNINKSVKSFGGSQEAITATTNDGNTVIAFEMTGG
-203 ITNALNTKIDDS
+203 IEGVQGQGNTGTWAI
-215 FVRFD
+215 R
-220 VAKGVDWK
+220 VDEATR
-228 GNGIQMH
+228 NQ
-235 KNSGSIHTL
+235 
-244 LKAGED
+244 
-250 ESLVITDENVGST
+250 ITS
-263 KVPTITLNS
+263 
-272 TIRDEINTTKS
+272 
-283 TADTNKTNLEALT
+283 ADTLSKSNKTDLDALI

-311 NAYSNI
+311 DAYSNI
-317 KVGSTTLAATSKT
+317 KVGATTLAATSKT
-330 DTVVFTAG
+330 DTVEFAGTDLISVSGSTTAG
-338 RSISVAGGTVGGNK
+338 KKVTIGHSN
-352 SVSVSHVVPTGA
+352 PTGA
-364 AANTTGFYKFAT
+364 AVKAAGFYKFAT
-376 DSTGHATN
+376 DAAGHATN

-392 INALIGAHSLTLSN
+392 ITALIGAHSLTLSK
-406 TNATNDTAAITI
+406 TNAANDTAAITI

-430 GNETDPAEGTVRYI
+430 GDETNPAEGTVRYI

>member
-46 IRNIENGILAD
+46 IGNLENGILAD
-57 IITGSDN
+57 ITTGSDN
-64 HKIKTQYVS
+64 HKLKTVYVA
-73 VDVTG
+73 VDHVD
-78 GLATTSYVDTKVGA
+78 GLATTSYVNTKVGA
-92 VTVPAYTLTKS
+92 VKVPAYTLIKS

-135 GKVVWGSYADGKFTP
+135 GKVVWGSYSDGTFTP
-150 ATDKTNATPYVELT
+150 ATDKKNATPYVELT
-164 LANSSANK
+164 LANSTANK

-184 QAGTG
+184 KAGTG
-189 ISITNN
+189 IEITNN

-203 ITNALNTKIDDS
+203 ITGAVDKNIKNSVTG
-215 FVRFD
+215 FD
-220 VAKGVDWK
+220 VK
-228 GNGIQMH
+228 GNSSIIGTTNGGTSISVVEVSGGIKAG
-235 KNSGSIHTL
+235 KNSGGTPTL
-244 LKAGED
+244 MLDDA
-250 ESLVITDENVGST
+250 TTT
-263 KVPTITLNS
+263 K
-272 TIRDEINTTKS
+272 INTAKTQS
-283 TADTNKTNLEALT
+283 DTNKTNLEALT

-311 NAYSNI
+311 DAYSNI

-330 DTVVFTAG
+330 DTVEFAG
-338 RSISVAGGTVGGNK
+338 SSMITVAGSIAAGKRVTIT
-352 SVSVSHVVPTGA
+352 HDTPTGA
-364 AANTTGFYKFAT
+364 AAKTAGFYKFAT
-376 DSTGHATN
+376 DSTGHATG

-392 INALIGAHSLTLSN
+392 ITALIGAHSLTLSKM
-406 TNATNDTAAITI
+406 NAANDTATITI
-418 GSTSY
+418 GATSY

-430 GNETDPAEGTVRYI
+430 GDETKPAEGTVRYI

>member
-38 IETGTVVP
+38 IETGSVVS
-46 IRNIENGILAD
+46 IKNLKNGILAD

-64 HKIKTQYVS
+64 HKLKPQYVT
-73 VDVTG
+73 VDVTD
-78 GLATTSYVDTKVGA
+78 GLATTNYVDTKVGA
-92 VTVPAYTLTKS
+92 VKVPAYTLTKS

-130 MVVES
+130 MVVQS
-135 GKVVWGSYADGKFTP
+135 GKVVWGSYSDGVFTP
-150 ATDKTNATPYVELT
+150 ATDKKNATPYVELT
-164 LANSSANK
+164 LANSTANK

-184 QAGTG
+184 KAGTG

-203 ITNALNTKIDDS
+203 ITSEYRQKIGNAINTFSVIDGDRSRDTLSYHTVGADAASAIGIVFAVGDNLTFDQAAGGYSVLELTPDTTDKID
-215 FVRFD
+215 
-220 VAKGVDWK
+220 G
-228 GNGIQMH
+228 
-235 KNSGSIHTL
+235 
-244 LKAGED
+244 
-250 ESLVITDENVGST
+250 
-263 KVPTITLNS
+263 
-272 TIRDEINTTKS
+272 
-283 TADTNKTNLEALT
+283 ADTLSKSNKTNLDALT

-317 KVGSTTLAATSKT
+317 KINGSTTLAATSKT
-330 DTVVFTAG
+330 DTVEFAGSSMITVAGSTTAG
-338 RSISVAGGTVGGNK
+338 KKVTISHDT
-352 SVSVSHVVPTGA
+352 PTGA
-364 AANTTGFYKFAT
+364 AAKTAGFYKFAT

-392 INALIGAHSLTLSN
+392 ITALIGAHSLTLSK
-406 TNATNDTAAITI
+406 TNAANDTAAITI

-430 GNETDPAEGTVRYI
+430 GDETKPAEGTVRYI